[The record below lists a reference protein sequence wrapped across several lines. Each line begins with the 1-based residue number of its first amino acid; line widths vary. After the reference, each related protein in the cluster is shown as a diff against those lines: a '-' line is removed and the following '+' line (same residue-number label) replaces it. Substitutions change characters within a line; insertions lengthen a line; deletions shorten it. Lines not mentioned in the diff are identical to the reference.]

1 MMLTVFIKSFSKKG
15 LKKNVYLVS
24 KYERNPVYV
33 VTNIHDLNLSV
44 ACTFLLGIPDS

>member
-1 MMLTVFIKSFSKKG
+1 MMLTVFIKSFSKKRI
-15 LKKNVYLVS
+15 KNVYLVS